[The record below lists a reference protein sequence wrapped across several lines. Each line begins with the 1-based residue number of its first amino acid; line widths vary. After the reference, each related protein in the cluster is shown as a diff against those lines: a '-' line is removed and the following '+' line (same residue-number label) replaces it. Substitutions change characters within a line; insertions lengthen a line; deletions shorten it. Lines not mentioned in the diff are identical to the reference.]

1 MGNHSAGFSAKLLD
15 IDNGRTIII
24 DNARNANELD
34 SVLRLVGVIFP
45 PQPDGESKY
54 THEFWAQRLGERP
67 ELLLYA
73 RDGDVVCGSVFAWA
87 EGNGS
92 VTIAHCCV
100 DEAYRDR
107 GIGKALMLEAER
119 RIRALGYRGIALGAL
134 EGAERFYE
142 KLGYSGSLL
151 VQSEKH
157 SIEELKSLSQG
168 YEVTGTNVWEGK
180 INQVSLRVRTVD
192 REIQRRYEQ
201 AFPGC
206 STQMVYGKGF

>member
-1 MGNHSAGFSAKLLD
+1 
-15 IDNGRTIII
+15 
-24 DNARNANELD
+24 
-34 SVLRLVGVIFP
+34 
-45 PQPDGESKY
+45 
-54 THEFWAQRLGERP
+54 
-67 ELLLYA
+67 
-73 RDGDVVCGSVFAWA
+73 
-87 EGNGS
+87 
-92 VTIAHCCV
+92 
-100 DEAYRDR
+100 
-107 GIGKALMLEAER
+107 MLEAER

>member
-1 MGNHSAGFSAKLLD
+1 MGNDSAGFSAKLLD

-92 VTIAHCCV
+92 VTIALCSFS
-100 DEAYRDR
+100 
-107 GIGKALMLEAER
+107 R
-119 RIRALGYRGIALGAL
+119 RSTA
-134 EGAERFYE
+134 
-142 KLGYSGSLL
+142 
-151 VQSEKH
+151 
-157 SIEELKSLSQG
+157 LKSSSHSAR
-168 YEVTGTNVWEGK
+168 VT
-180 INQVSLRVRTVD
+180 R
-192 REIQRRYEQ
+192 
-201 AFPGC
+201 
-206 STQMVYGKGF
+206 